1 MTAPDVRSL
10 PLSLPPAAARLGRL
24 TTGLHEAWRIL
35 KADRFALAGLI
46 YLLALVGIAI
56 FADQIT
62 THDPTHQTLGTRLT
76 PGVWSPQGTMAF
88 PLGTDHLGRD
98 ILSRLIYGTRISIVV
113 GLSTVAIAGV
123 IGTLL
128 GLVSGYWGGKIDD
141 VIMRWADIQMAFPGL
156 LLALSVLALFGPS
169 LQNMVLVLALNN
181 WMWYARLARSVML
194 SLREVLFVD
203 AARVIGASNARIIFR
218 HCLPNLVSPLIT
230 LGTLEVARM
239 ILSEASLSFLG
250 FGVQPPTPA
259 WGLMLAEGR
268 GYLPVAWW
276 LVTFAGIFIGLTVL
290 AINLVASWLRSV
302 TDPHQRY
309 KLLQQPG

>member
-1 MTAPDVRSL
+1 MSDVSSMDRTLPARSFGSS
-10 PLSLPPAAARLGRL
+10 SLLAKSLR
-24 TTGLHEAWRIL
+24 EAWRTL
-35 KADRFALAGLI
+35 KADKFAMAGLL
-46 YLLALVGIAI
+46 YLLALFCVATFAGYIAP
-56 FADQIT
+56 
-62 THDPTHQTLGTRLT
+62 HDPTFQTLGKRLT
-76 PGVWSPQGTMAF
+76 PGVWVPEGSTTF

-98 ILSRLIYGTRISIVV
+98 MLSRLIYGSRISIIV
-113 GLSTVAIAGV
+113 GLSTVAIAGT

-128 GLVSGYWGGKIDD
+128 GLVSGYYGGKLDD
-141 VIMRWADIQMAFPGL
+141 LIMRWADIQMAFPGL

-181 WMWYARLARSVML
+181 WMWYARLTRGVML
-194 SLREVLFVD
+194 SMREVLFVE
-203 AARVIGASNARIIFR
+203 AARVIGASNARIIFK
-218 HCLPNLVSPLIT
+218 HCFPNLASPLIT

-268 GYLPVAWW
+268 GYLPIAWW
-276 LVTFAGIFIGLTVL
+276 LVTFAGICIGLTVL

-309 KLLQQPG
+309 KLLQQTG

>member
-1 MTAPDVRSL
+1 MSDISSMDRTLPARSARSS
-10 PLSLPPAAARLGRL
+10 SLLAKSLR
-24 TTGLHEAWRIL
+24 EAWRTL
-35 KADRFALAGLI
+35 KADKFAMAGLL
-46 YLLALVGIAI
+46 YLLALFGVATFAGHIAP
-56 FADQIT
+56 
-62 THDPTHQTLGTRLT
+62 HDPTFQTLGKRLT
-76 PGVWSPQGTMAF
+76 PGVWVPGGSTTF

-98 ILSRLIYGTRISIVV
+98 MLSRLIYGSRISIIV
-113 GLSTVAIAGV
+113 GLSTVAISGT

-128 GLVSGYWGGKIDD
+128 GLVSGYYGGKLDD
-141 VIMRWADIQMAFPGL
+141 LIMRWADIQMAFPGL

-181 WMWYARLARSVML
+181 WMWYARLTRGVML
-194 SLREVLFVD
+194 SMREVLFVE
-203 AARVIGASNARIIFR
+203 AARVIGASNARIIFK
-218 HCLPNLVSPLIT
+218 HCFPNLASPLIT

-250 FGVQPPTPA
+250 FGIQPPTPA

-268 GYLPVAWW
+268 GYLPIAWW
-276 LVTFAGIFIGLTVL
+276 LVTFAGICIGLTVL

-309 KLLQQPG
+309 KLLQQTG

>member
-1 MTAPDVRSL
+1 MSDVSSMDRTLPARSAGSS
-10 PLSLPPAAARLGRL
+10 SLLAKSLR
-24 TTGLHEAWRIL
+24 EAWRTL
-35 KADRFALAGLI
+35 KADKFAMAGLL
-46 YLLALVGIAI
+46 YLLALFCVATFAGYIAP
-56 FADQIT
+56 
-62 THDPTHQTLGTRLT
+62 HDPTFQTLGKRLT
-76 PGVWSPQGTMAF
+76 PGVWVPGGSTTF

-98 ILSRLIYGTRISIVV
+98 MLSRLIYGSRISIIV
-113 GLSTVAIAGV
+113 GLSTVAIAGT

-128 GLVSGYWGGKIDD
+128 GLVSGYYGGNLDD
-141 VIMRWADIQMAFPGL
+141 LIMRWADIQMAFPGL

-181 WMWYARLARSVML
+181 WMWYARLTRGVML
-194 SLREVLFVD
+194 SMREVLFVE
-203 AARVIGASNARIIFR
+203 AARVLGASNARIIFK
-218 HCLPNLVSPLIT
+218 HCFPNLASPLIT

-268 GYLPVAWW
+268 GYLPIAWW
-276 LVTFAGIFIGLTVL
+276 LVTFAGICIGLTVL

-302 TDPHQRY
+302 TDPHQRD
-309 KLLQQPG
+309 KLLQQTG

>member
-1 MTAPDVRSL
+1 MSDVSSMDRTLPARSAGSS
-10 PLSLPPAAARLGRL
+10 SLLAESLR
-24 TTGLHEAWRIL
+24 EAWRTL
-35 KADRFALAGLI
+35 KADKFAMAGLL
-46 YLLALVGIAI
+46 YLLALFCVATFAGYIAP
-56 FADQIT
+56 
-62 THDPTHQTLGTRLT
+62 HDPTFQTLGKRLT
-76 PGVWSPQGTMAF
+76 PGVWVPGGSTTF

-98 ILSRLIYGTRISIVV
+98 MLSRLIYGSRISLIV
-113 GLSTVAIAGV
+113 GLSTVAIAGT

-128 GLVSGYWGGKIDD
+128 GLVSGYYGGNLDD
-141 VIMRWADIQMAFPGL
+141 LIMRWADIQMAFPGL

-181 WMWYARLARSVML
+181 WMWYARLTRGVML
-194 SLREVLFVD
+194 SMREVLFVE
-203 AARVIGASNARIIFR
+203 AARVIGASNARIIFK
-218 HCLPNLVSPLIT
+218 HCFPNLASPLIT

-268 GYLPVAWW
+268 GYLPIAWW
-276 LVTFAGIFIGLTVL
+276 LVTFAGICIGLTVL

-309 KLLQQPG
+309 KLLQQTG

>member
-1 MTAPDVRSL
+1 MSDVSSMDRTLPARSAGSS
-10 PLSLPPAAARLGRL
+10 SLLAKSLR
-24 TTGLHEAWRIL
+24 EAWRTL
-35 KADRFALAGLI
+35 KADKFAMAGLL
-46 YLLALVGIAI
+46 YLLALFCVATFAGHIAP
-56 FADQIT
+56 
-62 THDPTHQTLGTRLT
+62 HDPTFQTLGKRLT
-76 PGVWSPQGTMAF
+76 PGVWVPEGSTTF

-98 ILSRLIYGTRISIVV
+98 MLSRLIYGSRISIIV
-113 GLSTVAIAGV
+113 GLSTVAIAGT

-128 GLVSGYWGGKIDD
+128 GLVSGYYGGNLDD
-141 VIMRWADIQMAFPGL
+141 LIMRWADIQMAFPGL

-181 WMWYARLARSVML
+181 WMWYARLTRGVML
-194 SLREVLFVD
+194 SMREVLFVE
-203 AARVIGASNARIIFR
+203 AARVLGASNARIIFK
-218 HCLPNLVSPLIT
+218 HCFPNLASPLIT

-268 GYLPVAWW
+268 GYLPIAWW
-276 LVTFAGIFIGLTVL
+276 LVTFAGICIGLTVL

-302 TDPHQRY
+302 TDPHQRD
-309 KLLQQPG
+309 KLLQQTG

>member
-1 MTAPDVRSL
+1 MSDISSMDRTLPARSARSS
-10 PLSLPPAAARLGRL
+10 SLLAKSLR
-24 TTGLHEAWRIL
+24 EAWRTL
-35 KADRFALAGLI
+35 KADKFAMAGLL
-46 YLLALVGIAI
+46 YLLALFCVATFAGHIAP
-56 FADQIT
+56 
-62 THDPTHQTLGTRLT
+62 HDPTFQTLGKRLT
-76 PGVWSPQGTMAF
+76 PGVWVPGGSTTF

-98 ILSRLIYGTRISIVV
+98 MLSRLIYGSRISIIV
-113 GLSTVAIAGV
+113 GLSTVAIAGT

-128 GLVSGYWGGKIDD
+128 GLVSGYYGGKLDD
-141 VIMRWADIQMAFPGL
+141 LIMRWADIQMAFPGL

-181 WMWYARLARSVML
+181 WMWYARLTRGVML
-194 SLREVLFVD
+194 SMREVLFVE
-203 AARVIGASNARIIFR
+203 AARVVGASNARIIFK
-218 HCLPNLVSPLIT
+218 HCFPNLASPLIT

-268 GYLPVAWW
+268 GYLPIAWW
-276 LVTFAGIFIGLTVL
+276 LVTFAGICIGLTVL

-309 KLLQQPG
+309 KLLQQTG

>member
-1 MTAPDVRSL
+1 MSDVSSMDRTLPARSVGSS
-10 PLSLPPAAARLGRL
+10 SLLAKSLR
-24 TTGLHEAWRIL
+24 EAWRTL
-35 KADRFALAGLI
+35 KADKFAMAGLL
-46 YLLALVGIAI
+46 YLLALFCVATFAGHIAP
-56 FADQIT
+56 
-62 THDPTHQTLGTRLT
+62 HDPTFQTLGKRLT
-76 PGVWSPQGTMAF
+76 PGVWVPGGSTTF

-98 ILSRLIYGTRISIVV
+98 MLSRLIYGSRISIIV
-113 GLSTVAIAGV
+113 GLSTVAIAGT

-128 GLVSGYWGGKIDD
+128 GLVSGYYGGKLDD
-141 VIMRWADIQMAFPGL
+141 LIMRWADIQMAFPGL

-181 WMWYARLARSVML
+181 WMWYARLTRGVML
-194 SLREVLFVD
+194 SMREVLFVE
-203 AARVIGASNARIIFR
+203 AARVVGASNARIIFK
-218 HCLPNLVSPLIT
+218 HCFPNLASPLIT

-268 GYLPVAWW
+268 GYLPIAWW
-276 LVTFAGIFIGLTVL
+276 LVTFAGICIGLTVL

-309 KLLQQPG
+309 KLLQQTG

>member
-1 MTAPDVRSL
+1 MADIRSL
-10 PLSLPPAAARLGRL
+10 DLPLPPTTARSGSLP
-24 TTGLHEAWRIL
+24 TTGLTEAWRIL
-35 KADRFALAGLI
+35 KADKFAVGGLI
-46 YLLALVGIAI
+46 YLIAMFCIAI
-56 FADQIT
+56 FAGYLAPR
-62 THDPTHQTLGTRLT
+62 DPTHQTLGDRLT
-76 PGVWSPQGTMAF
+76 PGIWSSQGNMAF

-98 ILSRLIYGTRISIVV
+98 MLSRLIYGTRISIVV
-113 GLSTVAIAGV
+113 GLSTVVIAGV

-128 GLVSGYWGGKIDD
+128 GLISGYYGGKIDD
-141 VIMRWADIQMAFPGL
+141 LIMRWADIQMAFPGL

-181 WMWYARLARSVML
+181 WMWYARLTRGVML
-194 SLREVLFVD
+194 SLREVLFVE
-203 AARVIGASNARIIFR
+203 AARVIGASNHRIIVR

-276 LVTFAGIFIGLTVL
+276 LVTFAGICIGITVL

>member
-1 MTAPDVRSL
+1 MSDISSMDRTLPARSARSS
-10 PLSLPPAAARLGRL
+10 SLLAKSLR
-24 TTGLHEAWRIL
+24 EAWRTL
-35 KADRFALAGLI
+35 KADKFAMAGLL
-46 YLLALVGIAI
+46 YLLALFGVATFAGHIAP
-56 FADQIT
+56 
-62 THDPTHQTLGTRLT
+62 HDPTFQTLGKRLT
-76 PGVWSPQGTMAF
+76 PGVWVPGGSTTF

-98 ILSRLIYGTRISIVV
+98 MLSRLIYGSRISIIV
-113 GLSTVAIAGV
+113 GLSTVAIAGT

-128 GLVSGYWGGKIDD
+128 GLVSGYYGGKLDD
-141 VIMRWADIQMAFPGL
+141 LIMRWADIQMAFPGL

-181 WMWYARLARSVML
+181 WMWYARLTRGVML
-194 SLREVLFVD
+194 SMREVLFVE
-203 AARVIGASNARIIFR
+203 AARVIGASNARIIFK
-218 HCLPNLVSPLIT
+218 HCFPNLASPLIT

-268 GYLPVAWW
+268 GYLPIAWW
-276 LVTFAGIFIGLTVL
+276 LVTFAGICIGLTVL

-309 KLLQQPG
+309 KLLQQTG

>member
-1 MTAPDVRSL
+1 MSDVSSMDRTLPARSAGSRSL
-10 PLSLPPAAARLGRL
+10 LAKSLM
-24 TTGLHEAWRIL
+24 EAWRTL
-35 KADRFALAGLI
+35 KADKFAMAGLL
-46 YLLALVGIAI
+46 YLLALFCVATFAGYIAP
-56 FADQIT
+56 
-62 THDPTHQTLGTRLT
+62 HDPTFQTLGKRLT
-76 PGVWSPQGTMAF
+76 PGVWVPGGSTTF

-98 ILSRLIYGTRISIVV
+98 MLSRLIYGSRISIIV
-113 GLSTVAIAGV
+113 GLSTVAIAGT
-123 IGTLL
+123 IGILL
-128 GLVSGYWGGKIDD
+128 GLVSGYYGGNLDD
-141 VIMRWADIQMAFPGL
+141 LIMRWADIQMAFPGL

-181 WMWYARLARSVML
+181 WMWYARLTRGVML
-194 SLREVLFVD
+194 SMREVLFVE
-203 AARVIGASNARIIFR
+203 AARVIGASNARIIFK
-218 HCLPNLVSPLIT
+218 HCFPNLASPLIT

-268 GYLPVAWW
+268 GYLPIAWW
-276 LVTFAGIFIGLTVL
+276 LVTFAGICIGLTVL

-309 KLLQQPG
+309 KLLQQTG

>member
-1 MTAPDVRSL
+1 MSDVSSMDRTLPARSAGSSRL
-10 PLSLPPAAARLGRL
+10 MAKSLR
-24 TTGLHEAWRIL
+24 EAWRTL
-35 KADRFALAGLI
+35 KADKFAMAGLL
-46 YLLALVGIAI
+46 YLLALFCVATFAGSIAP
-56 FADQIT
+56 
-62 THDPTHQTLGTRLT
+62 HDPTFQTLGKRLT
-76 PGVWSPQGTMAF
+76 PGVWVPGGSTTF

-98 ILSRLIYGTRISIVV
+98 MLSRLIYGSRISIIV
-113 GLSTVAIAGV
+113 GLSTVAIAGT

-128 GLVSGYWGGKIDD
+128 GLVSGYYGGNLDD
-141 VIMRWADIQMAFPGL
+141 LIMRWADIQMAFPGL

-181 WMWYARLARSVML
+181 WMWYARLTRGVML
-194 SLREVLFVD
+194 SMREVLFVE
-203 AARVIGASNARIIFR
+203 AARVIGASNARIIFK
-218 HCLPNLVSPLIT
+218 HCFPNLASPLIT

-268 GYLPVAWW
+268 GYLPIAWW
-276 LVTFAGIFIGLTVL
+276 PVTFAGICIGLTVL

-309 KLLQQPG
+309 KLLQQTG

>member
-1 MTAPDVRSL
+1 MSDISSMDRTLPARSARSS
-10 PLSLPPAAARLGRL
+10 SLLAKSLR
-24 TTGLHEAWRIL
+24 EAWRTL
-35 KADRFALAGLI
+35 KADKFAMAGLL
-46 YLLALVGIAI
+46 YLLALFCVATFAGHIAP
-56 FADQIT
+56 
-62 THDPTHQTLGTRLT
+62 HDPTFQTLGKRLT
-76 PGVWSPQGTMAF
+76 PGVWVPGGSTTF

-98 ILSRLIYGTRISIVV
+98 MLSRLIYGSRISIIV
-113 GLSTVAIAGV
+113 GLSTVAIAGT

-128 GLVSGYWGGKIDD
+128 GLVSGYYGGKLDD
-141 VIMRWADIQMAFPGL
+141 LIMRWADIQMAFPGL

-181 WMWYARLARSVML
+181 WMWYARLTRGVML
-194 SLREVLFVD
+194 SMREVLFVE
-203 AARVIGASNARIIFR
+203 AARVIGASNARIIFK
-218 HCLPNLVSPLIT
+218 HCFPNLASPLIT

-268 GYLPVAWW
+268 GYLPIAWW
-276 LVTFAGIFIGLTVL
+276 LVTFAGICIGLTVL

-309 KLLQQPG
+309 KLLQQTG

>member
-1 MTAPDVRSL
+1 MSDISSMDRTLPARSARSS
-10 PLSLPPAAARLGRL
+10 SLLAKSLR
-24 TTGLHEAWRIL
+24 EAWRTL
-35 KADRFALAGLI
+35 KADKFAMAGLL
-46 YLLALVGIAI
+46 YLLALFCVATFAGHIAP
-56 FADQIT
+56 
-62 THDPTHQTLGTRLT
+62 HDPTFQTLGKRLT
-76 PGVWSPQGTMAF
+76 PGVWVPGGSTTF

-98 ILSRLIYGTRISIVV
+98 MLSRLIYGSRISIIV
-113 GLSTVAIAGV
+113 GLSTVAIAGT

-128 GLVSGYWGGKIDD
+128 GLVSGYYGGNLDD
-141 VIMRWADIQMAFPGL
+141 LIMRWADIQMAFPGL

-181 WMWYARLARSVML
+181 WMWYARLTRGVML
-194 SLREVLFVD
+194 SMREVLFVE
-203 AARVIGASNARIIFR
+203 AARVLGASNARIIFK
-218 HCLPNLVSPLIT
+218 HCFPNLASPLIT

-268 GYLPVAWW
+268 GYLPIAWW
-276 LVTFAGIFIGLTVL
+276 LVTFAGICIGLTVL

-302 TDPHQRY
+302 TDPHQRD
-309 KLLQQPG
+309 KLLQQTG

>member
-1 MTAPDVRSL
+1 MSDVSSMDRTLPARSAGSS
-10 PLSLPPAAARLGRL
+10 SLLAKSLR
-24 TTGLHEAWRIL
+24 EAWRTL
-35 KADRFALAGLI
+35 KADKFAMAGLL
-46 YLLALVGIAI
+46 YLLALFCVATFAGYIAP
-56 FADQIT
+56 
-62 THDPTHQTLGTRLT
+62 HDPTFQTLGKRLT
-76 PGVWSPQGTMAF
+76 PGVWVPEGSTTF

-98 ILSRLIYGTRISIVV
+98 MLSRLIYGSRISIIV
-113 GLSTVAIAGV
+113 GLSTVAIAGT

-128 GLVSGYWGGKIDD
+128 GLVSGYYGGNLDD
-141 VIMRWADIQMAFPGL
+141 LIMRWADIQMAFPGL

-181 WMWYARLARSVML
+181 WMWYARLTRGVML
-194 SLREVLFVD
+194 SMREVLFVE
-203 AARVIGASNARIIFR
+203 AARVLGASNARIIFK
-218 HCLPNLVSPLIT
+218 HCFPNLASPLIT

-268 GYLPVAWW
+268 GYLPIAWW
-276 LVTFAGIFIGLTVL
+276 LVTFAGICIGLTVL

-302 TDPHQRY
+302 TDPHQRD
-309 KLLQQPG
+309 KLLQQTG

>member
-1 MTAPDVRSL
+1 MT
-10 PLSLPPAAARLGRL
+10 
-24 TTGLHEAWRIL
+24 EAWRIL
-35 KADRFALAGLI
+35 TADKFATAGLL
-46 YLLALVGIAI
+46 YLLALFGIAI
-56 FADQIT
+56 FAGCLAP
-62 THDPTHQTLGTRLT
+62 HDPTFQTLGKRLT
-76 PGVWSPQGTMAF
+76 PGLWSSQGNVTF

-98 ILSRLIYGTRISIVV
+98 MLSRLIYGSRISIII

-128 GLVSGYWGGKIDD
+128 GLVSGYYGGRLDD
-141 VIMRWADIQMAFPGL
+141 LIMRWADIQMAFPGL

-181 WMWYARLARSVML
+181 WMWYARLTRGVML
-194 SLREVLFVD
+194 SLREVLFVE
-203 AARVIGASNARIIFR
+203 AARVIGASNTRIIFK
-218 HCLPNLVSPLIT
+218 HCFPNLASPLIT

-268 GYLPVAWW
+268 SYLPIAWW
-276 LVTFAGIFIGLTVL
+276 LVTLAGLCIGVTVL
-290 AINLVASWLRSV
+290 AINLVASWLRNA

-309 KLLQQPG
+309 KLVQQIG

>member
-1 MTAPDVRSL
+1 MSDVSSIDRTLPARSVG
-10 PLSLPPAAARLGRL
+10 LSSLLAKSLRE
-24 TTGLHEAWRIL
+24 TWRTL
-35 KADRFALAGLI
+35 KADKFAMAGLL
-46 YLLALVGIAI
+46 YLLALFCVATFAGYIAP
-56 FADQIT
+56 
-62 THDPTHQTLGTRLT
+62 HDPTFQTLGKRLT
-76 PGVWSPQGTMAF
+76 PGVWVPGGSTTF

-98 ILSRLIYGTRISIVV
+98 MLSRLIYGSRISIIV
-113 GLSTVAIAGV
+113 GLSTVAIAGT

-128 GLVSGYWGGKIDD
+128 GLVSGYYGGNLDD
-141 VIMRWADIQMAFPGL
+141 LIMRWADIQMAFPGL
-156 LLALSVLALFGPS
+156 LLALSVLALFGSS

-181 WMWYARLARSVML
+181 WMWYARLTRGVML
-194 SLREVLFVD
+194 SMREVLFVE
-203 AARVIGASNARIIFR
+203 AARVIGASNARIIFK
-218 HCLPNLVSPLIT
+218 HCFPNLASPLIT

-268 GYLPVAWW
+268 GYLPIAWW
-276 LVTFAGIFIGLTVL
+276 LVTFAGICIGLTVL

-309 KLLQQPG
+309 KLLQQTG

>member
-1 MTAPDVRSL
+1 MSDVSAMDRTLPARSVGSS
-10 PLSLPPAAARLGRL
+10 SLLAKSRR
-24 TTGLHEAWRIL
+24 EVWRTL
-35 KADRFALAGLI
+35 KADKFAMAGLL
-46 YLLALVGIAI
+46 YLLALFCVATFAGYIAP
-56 FADQIT
+56 
-62 THDPTHQTLGTRLT
+62 HDPTFQTLGKRLT
-76 PGVWSPQGTMAF
+76 PGVWVPGGSTTF

-98 ILSRLIYGTRISIVV
+98 MLSRLIYGSRISIIV
-113 GLSTVAIAGV
+113 GLSTVAIAGT

-128 GLVSGYWGGKIDD
+128 GLVSGYYGGNLDD
-141 VIMRWADIQMAFPGL
+141 LIMRWADIQMAFPGL

-181 WMWYARLARSVML
+181 WMWYARLTRGVML
-194 SLREVLFVD
+194 SMREVLFVE
-203 AARVIGASNARIIFR
+203 AARVIGASNARIIFK
-218 HCLPNLVSPLIT
+218 HCFPNLASPLIT

-268 GYLPVAWW
+268 GYLPIAWW
-276 LVTFAGIFIGLTVL
+276 LVTFAGICIGLTVL

-309 KLLQQPG
+309 KLLQQTG

>member
-1 MTAPDVRSL
+1 MSDISSMDRTLPARSARSS
-10 PLSLPPAAARLGRL
+10 SLLAKSLR
-24 TTGLHEAWRIL
+24 EAWRTL
-35 KADRFALAGLI
+35 KADKFAMAGLL
-46 YLLALVGIAI
+46 YLLALFGVATFAGHIAP
-56 FADQIT
+56 
-62 THDPTHQTLGTRLT
+62 HDPTFQTLGKRLT
-76 PGVWSPQGTMAF
+76 PGVWVPGGSTTF

-98 ILSRLIYGTRISIVV
+98 MLSRLIYGSRISIIV
-113 GLSTVAIAGV
+113 GLSTVAIAGT

-128 GLVSGYWGGKIDD
+128 GLVSGYYGGKLDD
-141 VIMRWADIQMAFPGL
+141 LIMRWADIQMAFPGL
-156 LLALSVLALFGPS
+156 LLALSVLALFGSS

-181 WMWYARLARSVML
+181 WMWYARLTRGVML
-194 SLREVLFVD
+194 SMREVLFVE
-203 AARVIGASNARIIFR
+203 AARVIGASNARIIFK
-218 HCLPNLVSPLIT
+218 HCFPNLASPLIT

-268 GYLPVAWW
+268 GYLPIAWW
-276 LVTFAGIFIGLTVL
+276 LVTFAGICIGLTVL

-309 KLLQQPG
+309 KLLQQTG

>member
-1 MTAPDVRSL
+1 MADVSSLGVSLPARAMRSESVLMRSL
-10 PLSLPPAAARLGRL
+10 K
-24 TTGLHEAWRIL
+24 EAWRAL
-35 KADRFALAGLI
+35 KADKFAMAGLF
-46 YLLALVGIAI
+46 YLSTLLCVAVFAGYLAP
-56 FADQIT
+56 
-62 THDPTHQTLGTRLT
+62 HDPTHQTLGQRLT
-76 PGVWSPQGTMAF
+76 PGIWAPSGSLTF

-98 ILSRLIYGTRISIVV
+98 MLSRLIYGSRISIIV

-128 GLVSGYWGGKIDD
+128 GLVSGYYGGKLDD
-141 VIMRWADIQMAFPGL
+141 LIMRWADIQMAFPGL

-181 WMWYARLARSVML
+181 WMWYARLTRGVML
-194 SLREVLFVD
+194 SMREVLFVE
-203 AARVIGASNARIIFR
+203 AARVVGASNSRIIFK
-218 HCLPNLVSPLIT
+218 HCFPNLASPLIT

-268 GYLPVAWW
+268 GYLPIAWW
-276 LVTFAGIFIGLTVL
+276 LVTFAGICIGVTVL

-302 TDPHQRY
+302 SDPHQRY
-309 KLLQQPG
+309 KLLQQTG

>member
-1 MTAPDVRSL
+1 MSDVSSMDRTLPARSAGSS
-10 PLSLPPAAARLGRL
+10 SLLAKSLR
-24 TTGLHEAWRIL
+24 EAWRTL
-35 KADRFALAGLI
+35 KADKFAMAGLL
-46 YLLALVGIAI
+46 YLLALFCVATFAGHIAP
-56 FADQIT
+56 
-62 THDPTHQTLGTRLT
+62 HDPTFQTLGKRLT
-76 PGVWSPQGTMAF
+76 PGVWVPEGSTTF

-98 ILSRLIYGTRISIVV
+98 MLSRLIYGSRISIIV
-113 GLSTVAIAGV
+113 GLSTVAIAGT

-128 GLVSGYWGGKIDD
+128 GLVSGYYGGNLDD
-141 VIMRWADIQMAFPGL
+141 LIMRWADIQMAFPGL

-181 WMWYARLARSVML
+181 WMWYARLTRGVML
-194 SLREVLFVD
+194 SMREVLFVE
-203 AARVIGASNARIIFR
+203 AARVLGASNARIIFK
-218 HCLPNLVSPLIT
+218 HCFPNLASPLIT

-268 GYLPVAWW
+268 GYLPIAWW
-276 LVTFAGIFIGLTVL
+276 LVTFAGICIGLTVL

-309 KLLQQPG
+309 KLLQQTG

>member
-1 MTAPDVRSL
+1 MSDISSMDRTLPARSARSS
-10 PLSLPPAAARLGRL
+10 SLLAKSLR
-24 TTGLHEAWRIL
+24 EAWRTL
-35 KADRFALAGLI
+35 KADKFAMAGLL
-46 YLLALVGIAI
+46 YLLALFGVATFAGHIAP
-56 FADQIT
+56 
-62 THDPTHQTLGTRLT
+62 HDPTFQTLGKRLT
-76 PGVWSPQGTMAF
+76 PGVWVPGGSTTF

-98 ILSRLIYGTRISIVV
+98 MLSRLIYGSRISIIV
-113 GLSTVAIAGV
+113 GLSTVAIAGT

-128 GLVSGYWGGKIDD
+128 GLVSGYYGGKLDD
-141 VIMRWADIQMAFPGL
+141 LIMRWADIQMAFPGL

-181 WMWYARLARSVML
+181 WMWYARLTRGVML
-194 SLREVLFVD
+194 SMREVLFVE
-203 AARVIGASNARIIFR
+203 AARVIGASNARIIFK
-218 HCLPNLVSPLIT
+218 HCFPNLASPLIT

-250 FGVQPPTPA
+250 FGIQPPTPA

-268 GYLPVAWW
+268 GYLPIAWW
-276 LVTFAGIFIGLTVL
+276 LVTFAGICIGLTVL

-309 KLLQQPG
+309 KLLQQTG

>member
-1 MTAPDVRSL
+1 MSDVGSMDRTLPARSAGSS
-10 PLSLPPAAARLGRL
+10 SLLAKSLM
-24 TTGLHEAWRIL
+24 EAWRTL
-35 KADRFALAGLI
+35 KADKFALAGLL
-46 YLLALVGIAI
+46 YLLALFCVATFAGHIAP
-56 FADQIT
+56 
-62 THDPTHQTLGTRLT
+62 HDPTFQTLGKRLT
-76 PGVWSPQGTMAF
+76 PGVWVPGGSTTF

-98 ILSRLIYGTRISIVV
+98 MLSRLIYGSRISIIV
-113 GLSTVAIAGV
+113 GLSTVAIAGT

-128 GLVSGYWGGKIDD
+128 GLVSGYYGGKLDD
-141 VIMRWADIQMAFPGL
+141 LIMRWADIQMAFPGL

-181 WMWYARLARSVML
+181 WMWYARLTRGVML
-194 SLREVLFVD
+194 SMREVLFVE
-203 AARVIGASNARIIFR
+203 AARVVGASNVRIIFK
-218 HCLPNLVSPLIT
+218 HCFPNLASPLIT

-268 GYLPVAWW
+268 GYLPIAWW
-276 LVTFAGIFIGLTVL
+276 LVTFAGICIGLTVL

-309 KLLQQPG
+309 KLLQQTG

>member
-1 MTAPDVRSL
+1 MT
-10 PLSLPPAAARLGRL
+10 
-24 TTGLHEAWRIL
+24 EAWRIL
-35 KADRFALAGLI
+35 TADKFATAGLL
-46 YLLALVGIAI
+46 YLLALFGIAI
-56 FADQIT
+56 FAGSLAP
-62 THDPTHQTLGTRLT
+62 HDPTFQTLGKRLT
-76 PGVWSPQGTMAF
+76 PGLWSSQGNVTF

-98 ILSRLIYGTRISIVV
+98 MLSRLIYGSRISIII

-128 GLVSGYWGGKIDD
+128 GLVSGYYGGRLDD
-141 VIMRWADIQMAFPGL
+141 LIMRWADIQMAFPGL

-181 WMWYARLARSVML
+181 WMWYARLTRGVML
-194 SLREVLFVD
+194 SLREVLFVE
-203 AARVIGASNARIIFR
+203 AARVIGASNTRIIFK
-218 HCLPNLVSPLIT
+218 HCFPNLASPLIT

-268 GYLPVAWW
+268 SYLPIAWW
-276 LVTFAGIFIGLTVL
+276 LVTLAGLCIGVTVL
-290 AINLVASWLRSV
+290 AINLVASWLRNA

-309 KLLQQPG
+309 KLVQQIG